1 MLITDLNY
9 LIDLDSIDSQACS
22 ANQIQ
27 GGRKKPTAYANAVAA
42 GDASGGLF
50 AIVTVSTNTSTQ
62 TSPFGATAFATSGS
76 TAMSKG

>member
-1 MLITDLNY
+1 MIITNLNY
-9 LIDLDSIDSQACS
+9 LTDLDSIDSQAIS
-22 ANQIQ
+22 AKQIQ

-42 GDASGGLF
+42 GDASGGTY
-50 AIVTVSTNTSTQ
+50 AIVYVNTNVSTQ